1 MSDVST
7 PEGYFSEEQTAAR
20 LAVKVQT
27 LRVWAC
33 NRKGPPRTVI
43 ARRALYRREALE
55 NWLRAREQN
64 FDFQQTNRFGGSVNS
79 TRRAW

>member
-1 MSDVST
+1 MSDVDT
-7 PEGYFSEEQTAAR
+7 PEGYFNEEQTAAR

-33 NRKGPPRTVI
+33 NRRGPPRTVI

-55 NWLRAREQN
+55 NWLRAREQD
-64 FDFQQTNRFGGSVNS
+64 FDFTRMSRPGEPINS
-79 TRRAW
+79 TR